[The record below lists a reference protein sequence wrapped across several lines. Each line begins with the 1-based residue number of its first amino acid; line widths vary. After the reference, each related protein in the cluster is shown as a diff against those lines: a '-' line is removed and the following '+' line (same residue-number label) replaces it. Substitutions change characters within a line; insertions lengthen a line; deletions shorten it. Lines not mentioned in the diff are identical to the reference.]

1 MSAAVGALVR
11 ERSLI
16 KLFID
21 VAPHSGPARI
31 VVFEICCEICSSSL
45 ICSTL
50 AISVAESYAVLVTA
64 IGQLS
69 QEVAP

>member
-1 MSAAVGALVR
+1 MSAAVGALVL

-21 VAPHSGPARI
+21 VVPRFGPASI
-31 VVFEICCEICSSSL
+31 VVIEIGCEARSSSL
-45 ICSTL
+45 TCSTL
-50 AISVAESYAVLVTA
+50 AISVAEGYAVLVAA

-69 QEVAP
+69 KEVAT